1 MGFFRGGMWT
11 GQGRAGRP
19 PPPATVP
26 AMDSAAVPVT
36 AQSEPS
42 LLDIG
47 WAMLGLGVI
56 SFGGNN
62 ALLMSDVMVN
72 KRRWLD
78 QEEMDDAIAVAT
90 LGPGGNSSNLSYEV
104 GRRLRGV
111 AGGVMAYVAMAL
123 PGILLVVTIGTWILS
138 VDANR
143 FVAGAMNGAEAAV
156 VAMIAAVGFRLGKK
170 SLRSPLDWTLAV
182 AMFVLAGPLG
192 VPLLLTLPPA
202 AAIGYLLKSKG
213 WAK

>member
-1 MGFFRGGMWT
+1 MK
-11 GQGRAGRP
+11 
-19 PPPATVP
+19 
-26 AMDSAAVPVT
+26 SAAAPVT

-42 LLDIG
+42 LLAIG
-47 WAMLGLGVI
+47 WAMLGLGII

-62 ALLMSDVMVN
+62 ALLMSDLVVN
-72 KRRWLD
+72 QRRWLS

-123 PGILLVVTIGTWILS
+123 PGILLVVTVGIWILS
-138 VDANR
+138 EDTNR

-156 VAMIAAVGFRLGKK
+156 VAMIAAVGYRLGKK
-170 SLRSPLDWTLAV
+170 SLRSPLDWTLAM
-182 AMFVLAGPLG
+182 AMFILAGPLG

-202 AAIGYLLKSKG
+202 AALGYLIKSKG
-213 WAK
+213 WAR

>member
-1 MGFFRGGMWT
+1 
-11 GQGRAGRP
+11 
-19 PPPATVP
+19 
-26 AMDSAAVPVT
+26 MDSAAAPAT
-36 AQSEPS
+36 PQSEPS
-42 LLDIG
+42 LWAIG
-47 WAMLGLGVI
+47 WAMLGLGAI

-62 ALLMSDVMVN
+62 ALLMSDLMVN
-72 KRRWLD
+72 KRHWLN
-78 QEEMDDAIAVAT
+78 QVAMDDAIAVAT

-138 VDANR
+138 EDANR

-156 VAMIAAVGFRLGKK
+156 VAMIAAVGYRLGKK

>member
-19 PPPATVP
+19 PAPTTVP